1 MGPGARRLI
10 GAGCA
15 TVGAAGAALA
25 VNAYLD
31 GPEAGAVPTAAVTR
45 GEFRRTHVENG
56 QLGAAKDEKVVSP
69 RVRGDLKIVHLWPDG
84 EQVEAGDLILQFDRA
99 WHAQEIK
106 DKVSRLE
113 QARADLVKFEAEQKR
128 RRAELTMQVAQKEAA
143 LELARISLDKAE
155 YGSAIEREEAR
166 IGVGQAER
174 AIKDARAN
182 LEAQEIVERVER
194 SNREIHIGHRQQSY
208 DRAVSDYERL
218 SVRATRPGLVVHEV
232 IRKRGAGRRE
242 KVKEGDVVWSG
253 MSLVALPELDSMQV
267 VSQVG
272 EMDVHSVAAGLPALI
287 RLEALPG
294 PVFHGVV
301 REVAPMA
308 AEKEGAPN
316 VQVFEMI
323 VDITEQDDRLFPGMS
338 ASVEVILETRPDVL
352 TLPLDAVHAR
362 GEGTI
367 AWRRESSGFEAVE
380 VTVGEANGLRV
391 VIEEGLQEGDVVALG
406 DPGLM
411 KE

>member
-1 MGPGARRLI
+1 MGAARRWI
-10 GAGCA
+10 GAGCVTA
-15 TVGAAGAALA
+15 AAAGA
-25 VNAYLD
+25 VW
-31 GPEAGAVPTAAVTR
+31 AGTTFLGGDAGAAVPTATVTR
-45 GEFRRTHVENG
+45 GEFRRTHVEAG
-56 QLGAAKDEKVVSP
+56 KLRAARDEKVVSP

-84 EQVEAGDLILQFDRA
+84 EQVEAGDLILQFDRN
-99 WHAQEIK
+99 WHGEEVK

-113 QARADLVKFEAEQKR
+113 QARADLAKFEAEQKR
-128 RRAELTMQVAQKEAA
+128 RRAELTMQVAQREAA
-143 LELARISLDKAE
+143 LELARISLDKSE
-155 YGSAIEREEAR
+155 YASAIEREEAR

-174 AIKDARAN
+174 ALKDARAN

-194 SNREIHIGHRQQSY
+194 SNMEIHIAHRQQSY
-208 DRAVSDYERL
+208 DRAVNDYERL
-218 SVRATRPGLVVHEV
+218 SVRATRPGLVVHEK
-232 IRKRGAGRRE
+232 IRKRGSRRRE
-242 KVKEGDVVWSG
+242 KVKEGDAVWSG
-253 MSLVALPELDSMQV
+253 MSLLALPELDSMQV

-272 EMDVHSVAAGLPALI
+272 EMDVHSVGPGLAAVI

-352 TLPLDAVHAR
+352 TLPLDAVHPR

-367 AWRRESSGFEAVE
+367 VWRRGAGGFEAVE
-380 VTVGEANGLRV
+380 VTAGEANGLRI
-391 VIEEGLQEGDVVALG
+391 VIEEGLQEGDVVALR
-406 DPGLM
+406 DPGLI
-411 KE
+411 

>member
-1 MGPGARRLI
+1 MGRAARRWI
-10 GAGCA
+10 GAGCVTA
-15 TVGAAGAALA
+15 AAAGA
-25 VNAYLD
+25 VW
-31 GPEAGAVPTAAVTR
+31 AGTTFLGGDAGSTVATATVTR
-45 GEFRRTHVENG
+45 GEFRRTHVEAG
-56 QLGAAKDEKVVSP
+56 KLRAARDEKVVSP

-84 EQVEAGDLILQFDRA
+84 EQVEPGDLILQFDRS
-99 WHAQEIK
+99 WHAQEVK
-106 DKVSRLE
+106 DKVSRLK

-128 RRAELTMQVAQKEAA
+128 RRAELTMQVAQREAA

-174 AIKDARAN
+174 AIQNARAN

-253 MSLVALPELDSMQV
+253 MSLLALPELDSMQV

-272 EMDVHSVAAGLPALI
+272 EMDVHTVRPGLAAVI
-287 RLEALPG
+287 QLEALPG

-323 VDITEQDDRLFPGMS
+323 VDITEQDGRLFPGMS

-352 TLPLDAVHAR
+352 TLPLDAVHPR
-362 GEGTI
+362 GEATI
-367 AWRRESSGFEAVE
+367 VWRRGSGGFEAVE
-380 VTVGEANGLRV
+380 VTAGEANGLRI
-391 VIEEGLQEGDVVALG
+391 VIKEGLQEGDVVALR
-406 DPGLM
+406 DPGLT
-411 KE
+411 

>member
-1 MGPGARRLI
+1 MGPAARRLI

-25 VNAYLD
+25 VNAYLN
-31 GPEAGAVPTAAVTR
+31 GPEADAVPTATVTR
-45 GEFRRTHVENG
+45 GEFRRTHVEAG
-56 QLGAAKDEKVVSP
+56 KLRAARDEKVVSP

-84 EQVEAGDLILQFDRA
+84 AKVEPGDLILQFDRT
-99 WHAQEIK
+99 WHAQEVK
-106 DKVSRLE
+106 DEAGQLE
-113 QARADLVKFEAEQKR
+113 QAHADLTKFEAQQKR
-128 RRAELTMQVAQKEAA
+128 ERADLTMQVAQREAA
-143 LELARISLDKAE
+143 LELSRISLDKSV

-174 AIKDARAN
+174 ALKDARAN

-194 SNREIHIGHRQQSY
+194 SRMEIHIAHRQQDY
-208 DRAVSDYERL
+208 DRAVSDYDRL

-232 IRKRGAGRRE
+232 IRKRGAERRG
-242 KVKEGDVVWSG
+242 KVMEGDVVWSG

-272 EMDVHSVAAGLPALI
+272 EMDVHTVAAGLPALI

-294 PVFHGVV
+294 PIFHGVV

-323 VDITEQDDRLFPGMS
+323 IDISEKDDRLFPGMS
-338 ASVEVILETRPDVL
+338 ASVEVILEARSEVL
-352 TLPLDAVHAR
+352 TLPLDAVHSR
-362 GEGTI
+362 GERTI
-367 AWRRESSGFEAVE
+367 VWRRGSNGFEDVDVA
-380 VTVGEANGLRV
+380 VGEGNGLRI
-391 VIEEGLQEGDVVALG
+391 VIEEGLEEGDVVALR
-406 DPGLM
+406 DPGPT
-411 KE
+411 